1 MSKKWMYL
9 FKDPMGSNDIKI
21 GITKNPRMRLGVYQ
35 CSYSAKSHRACFD
48 YVWEGPGKQIEKLE
62 RALKEKYKW
71 EIESDNL
78 GESEWITDVVMD
90 ELIKVINEEITGW
103 RFHIAP
109 LQYEFPIRQADVDYS
124 IGNEEWRQH
133 DQDN

>member
-1 MSKKWMYL
+1 MKKWLYC

-21 GITKNPRMRLGVYQ
+21 GITKNPKMRLGVYQ
-35 CSYSAKSHRACFD
+35 CSYSAKKHKACFD
-48 YVWEGPGKQIEKLE
+48 YVWEGPGGMIEKLE

-71 EIESDNL
+71 EIESDTL
-78 GESEWITDVVMD
+78 GESEWISDINFDKLV
-90 ELIKVINEEITGW
+90 KVIDEEIAGW

-109 LQYEFPIRQADVDYS
+109 LEYDFPIRQADVEYT

-133 DQDN
+133 D

>member
-1 MSKKWMYL
+1 MAKKWMYA

-35 CSYSAKSHRACFD
+35 CAYSAKKHRACFD
-48 YVWEGPGKQIEKLE
+48 YVWEGPGNQIESLE

-71 EIESDNL
+71 DIESDNL
-78 GESEWITDVVMD
+78 GESEWISDIKLDDLV
-90 ELIKVINEEITGW
+90 KVINEEITGW

-109 LQYEFPIRQADVDYS
+109 LAYEFPIRQADVEFT
-124 IGNEEWRQH
+124 IGNESWRSH
-133 DQDN
+133 E